1 MSYNNLASIYDRLM
15 EDIDYQ
21 AWANYLDQL
30 ISKYGAPGKDM
41 IDLGCGTG
49 SISLRLAQKG
59 YNVLGI
65 DCSEE
70 MLTQADQKF
79 RENNIVIPL
88 YHQDIR
94 QLVMNKTV
102 DIVISTFDTLN
113 YILDEKDIE
122 RTFKNVFEV
131 LKKDALF
138 IFDINTSYKLKEILG
153 DNIFTYNT
161 EEISYIWENDFDER
175 RNICQMCLTFFVLDQ
190 QSGLYER
197 FEEFHEQKSYE
208 IDYLIDIL
216 HKTGFKVLNVHGELN
231 MEEPK
236 EEDHK
241 VFIIA
246 KK

>member
-1 MSYNNLASIYDRLM
+1 MSYNNLALVYDKLM

-30 ISKYGAPGKDM
+30 ICKYEAPGKDV

-49 SISLRLAQKG
+49 SISLRMAQKG

-65 DCSEE
+65 DYSEE
-70 MLTQADQKF
+70 MLTQAEQKF
-79 RENNIVIPL
+79 RENNITIPL

-94 QLVMNKTV
+94 ELVMDKTV

-122 RTFKNVFEV
+122 KIFKKVFEV

-138 IFDINTSYKLKEILG
+138 IFDINTPYKLKEILG

-161 EEISYIWENDFDER
+161 EEISYIWENDFDDKE
-175 RNICQMCLTFFVLDQ
+175 NICQMCLTFFILDQ
-190 QSGLYER
+190 ETGLYER